1 MEPTFLATFDDIVAR
16 TGVDPKRLVLELTE
30 SALTHDPIIAERA
43 LDGIRS
49 RGARVYLDDFGT
61 GLSSLGSFRRFAV
74 DGLKLDRSFLDP
86 TVSSRRAAAV
96 IRSGITLARDLGIA
110 LIAEGVES
118 LDQVALL
125 QAMGCEDAQ
134 GYLFSRPVT
143 PDVLF
148 ELLQAP
154 NLQAA

>member
-1 MEPTFLATFDDIVAR
+1 
-16 TGVDPKRLVLELTE
+16 
-30 SALTHDPIIAERA
+30 
-43 LDGIRS
+43 
-49 RGARVYLDDFGT
+49 
-61 GLSSLGSFRRFAV
+61 LGSFRRFAV